1 MHAVILAAGD
11 GGRLHPHTAG
21 VPKPLLTLRG
31 RPILNHVLDALDDGG
46 VSDATVVVG
55 YHGDQIRRA
64 LADLAPRGMR
74 IGFAENPDYLL
85 GNARSIW
92 AARAAVAAAPGF
104 LLAMGDHLVEPSMV
118 AALAAGAAARCRLA
132 IDRAAPADPRAAEA
146 TLARVRDGRVV
157 DLGKGLRDWNALDTG
172 LFWCAPRLFEAM
184 TPQLR
189 DGEAGALFAALA
201 HAGQLDAVD
210 VTGSRWIDVD
220 TEHDLR
226 AAETMMGAHGR
237 VA

>member
-21 VPKPLLTLRG
+21 VPKPLLTLGG

-146 TLARVRDGRVV
+146 HWRASATAVSSISARGCAIGTPSTPACSGARRDSS
-157 DLGKGLRDWNALDTG
+157 K
-172 LFWCAPRLFEAM
+172 P
-184 TPQLR
+184 
-189 DGEAGALFAALA
+189 
-201 HAGQLDAVD
+201 
-210 VTGSRWIDVD
+210 
-220 TEHDLR
+220 
-226 AAETMMGAHGR
+226 
-237 VA
+237 